1 MGGEGAVFGRAVR
14 ALVGA
19 GALAIVAG
27 LGGCVASAPAPNAVC
42 ASAPRET
49 WIVRELMFVRA
60 EGRVA
65 GGFDLDARQGGTCGI
80 RDFVAPDGTLG
91 IDNQLAALLPLVEA
105 QVGGLR
111 LDSLVQNAI
120 NNGQILLA
128 IELEGIDDDADDGC
142 VAMRLRRLS
151 GTPLLG
157 TDGFLLA
164 GQTLYP
170 DPTAPESLAE
180 GGTIAGGVI
189 TAGPVDVALP
199 VAILNANFVLDV
211 DDARFRA
218 EIDEEAGTMTAMI
231 GGGVTTAQLIDI
243 VMNTEGIPT
252 DVIELAMALL
262 TDNADLAPDASGA
275 CQQFSAVMELHA
287 VRGFVGE

>member
-1 MGGEGAVFGRAVR
+1 M
-14 ALVGA
+14 
-19 GALAIVAG
+19 
-27 LGGCVASAPAPNAVC
+27 PNLVC
-42 ASAPRET
+42 APSPRET
-49 WIVRELMFVRA
+49 WIVRELAFVRA
-60 EGRVA
+60 DRRVA
-65 GGFDLDARQGGTCGI
+65 DGFDLDDRVGGTCGI
-80 RDFVAPDGTLG
+80 RDFTAPDGRTG
-91 IDNQLAALLPLVEA
+91 IDNQLAELLPLVES
-105 QVGGLR
+105 QIGGLP

-128 IELEGIDDDADDGC
+128 FDLEGLDDDEADGC
-142 VAMRLRRLS
+142 LGIRLRRLS

-157 TDGFLLA
+157 TDGYLLA

-170 DPTAPESLAE
+170 DPIAPESLAE
-180 GGTIAGGVI
+180 GGIITDGVI

-211 DDARFRA
+211 DEALFRA
-218 EIDEEAGTMTAMI
+218 EIDEEAGTMVAMI

-243 VMNTEGIPT
+243 VRNTEGVPQ
-252 DVIELAMALL
+252 DVVDLAETLL
-262 TDNADLAPDASGA
+262 RDNADLAPDASGA